1 MKKLAALTV
10 SMAAVAALGLAGCSG
25 GGAPGAAP
33 GSGSGNLKIIAL
45 LPQGYDQPYGSVYV
59 DTMKATAKKMGVAL
73 ELTNA
78 KYDASKQSSDC
89 NVAVAK
95 KPDGIILWPADAGS
109 VRPCLLKAQ
118 AAKIPVDSS
127 NSDVTAGDKSLVK
140 SYSGPSNDQVG
151 RLDADLLNTA
161 LKGKGSI
168 VIIQGQPGNS
178 TATDREAGFKNQ
190 LEGKYPGIK
199 IIGEQPANWD
209 KAQAITATSEL
220 ITRLGSQIDGIYAQ
234 DDTMAAGAIEAMQNR
249 GINPATVPVV
259 GCGDTKLGQANVL
272 SDKQYG
278 TLFQSPVWDGKTA
291 IEQIIK
297 VIKGEQVT
305 PDLFMPMPLVT
316 KKNASQYPPEW

>member
-1 MKKLAALTV
+1 MKVKKLAAATISV
-10 SMAAVAALGLAGCSG
+10 AAAAVLGLTGCSTAG
-25 GGAPGAAP
+25 TSQAV
-33 GSGSGNLKIIAL
+33 SGSGNLKIIAL

-59 DTMKATAKKMGVAL
+59 DTMKATAEEMGVTL

-78 KYDASKQSSDC
+78 KYDASRQSSDC

-118 AAKIPVDSS
+118 AANIPVNST
-127 NSDVTAGDKSLVK
+127 NSDVTEADKSLVK

-161 LKGKGSI
+161 LQGKGSI

-178 TATDREAGFKNQ
+178 TATDREAGFRKQ
-190 LEGKYPGIK
+190 LEEKYPGIE
-199 IIGEQPANWD
+199 IIGAQPANWD

-220 ITRLGSQIDGIYAQ
+220 ITRLGSRINGIYAQ
-234 DDTMAAGAIEAMQNR
+234 DDTMAAGAIEALQNR
-249 GINPATVPVV
+249 GIDPATIPVV
-259 GCGDTKLGQANVL
+259 GCGNTELGQANVL
-272 SDKQYG
+272 AGKQFG

-291 IEQIIK
+291 IEQMVK
-297 VIKGEQVT
+297 VIKGEQVEK
-305 PDLFMPMPLVT
+305 DLFMPMPLVT
-316 KKNASQYPPEW
+316 KDNASQYPPEW